1 MKTLLISLL
10 LLISSC
16 SFLRTDKVQ
25 EKKKTEAVKA
35 VVLKHGAV
43 WEILSEQKII
53 VHLQNVDKAS
63 PLSLLLEP
71 GISRKAVPAGH
82 WELVGIEANG
92 KSYSST
98 GTSKKYVLN
107 MKSHTDVYAGS
118 LVVDCPNVSTKYF
131 HLLKKMKFF
140 NRYTFGNNGQYCEIV
155 IGNDFERVR
164 SVLINSSKSKKL
176 NLELGL

>member
-10 LLISSC
+10 LLTSGC
-16 SFLRTDKVQ
+16 SLLRTEKVQ
-25 EKKKTEAVKA
+25 ERKKTEAEKT

-43 WEILSEQKII
+43 WELLSKQKII
-53 VHLQNVDKAS
+53 LHLQNVDKAS
-63 PLSLLLEP
+63 PLSLVLER
-71 GISRKAVPAGH
+71 GIGRKAIPAGH

-92 KSYSST
+92 KNYSSS

-118 LVVDCPNVSTKYF
+118 LVVDCPKVSTKYF
-131 HLLKKMKFF
+131 HLLKQMKFF
-140 NRYTFGNNGQYCEIV
+140 NRYNFSHNGQYCEIV
-155 IGNDFERVR
+155 IGNDFDRVR
-164 SVLINSSKSKKL
+164 SVLINSNKSKKL